1 MATKLSQA
9 LPLQEPGPLVGMAP
23 VMSSRSTLRNDSAWA
38 NSREWQYEFATVSPQ
53 AAPEARQW
61 STP

>member
-1 MATKLSQA
+1 MATKLSQ
-9 LPLQEPGPLVGMAP
+9 LPPLQAPGPLVGMAP

-38 NSREWQYEFATVSPQ
+38 NSREWQYEFATVF
-53 AAPEARQW
+53 AAGRPDARQR